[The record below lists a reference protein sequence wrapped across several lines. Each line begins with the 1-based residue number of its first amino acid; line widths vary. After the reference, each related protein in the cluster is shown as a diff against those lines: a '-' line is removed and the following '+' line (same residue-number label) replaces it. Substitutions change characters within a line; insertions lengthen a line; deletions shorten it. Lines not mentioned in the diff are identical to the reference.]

1 MANPKSF
8 SLNVSQIEFCILG
21 GGRYA
26 VERKSILDNN
36 ETSKIDSDV
45 RVMLGHFTT
54 SKETSDK
61 YDNSN
66 IFKMELSLIKK
77 NDNEDVL
84 FKIYNHDE
92 IEKIDLNTD
101 EKSITK
107 EDLIMLRNTSSIM
120 YHLTEVNGRSDEY
133 IDYDENLNI
142 KSNISNMDI
151 FAHKITNDGLNTDLE
166 SFIFFG
172 FLDINHIKNMNFE
185 SDKVYYTSKSF
196 DANIDKVNDENLID
210 ETGSRVWMVLRDNAL
225 FGFGQKKS
233 IQHLA
238 VKSYAELLKIMHNVI
253 IHGKSENE
261 FINQFVKYENRFDYN
276 SEFAN
281 YLRQSH
287 KEYGSEFFNSF
298 LNNDRLEKS
307 TKIVKEQV
315 KNI

>member
-1 MANPKSF
+1 MDTTKSF
-8 SLNVSQIEFCILG
+8 SLNVSQFEFCILG
-21 GGRYA
+21 DRYSTQ
-26 VERKSILDNN
+26 RKSISDDKNY
-36 ETSKIDSDV
+36 KKDSDV

-66 IFKMELSLIKK
+66 IFKLNLSFIKEIDK
-77 NDNEDVL
+77 ENVSFN
-84 FKIYNHDE
+84 IYNNNN
-92 IEKIDLNTD
+92 IEKLDINID
-101 EKSITK
+101 EKSMTK
-107 EDLIMLRNTSSIM
+107 EDVVMARNTSSIM

-142 KSNISNMDI
+142 KSNIANMDI

-210 ETGSRVWMVLRDNAL
+210 ETGSRAWMVLRDNAL

-261 FINQFVKYENRFDYN
+261 FINQFVEYENRFDYN
-276 SEFAN
+276 NEFAN
-281 YLRQSH
+281 YLRLSC
-287 KEYGSEFFNSF
+287 KEYGSDFFNSF
-298 LNNDRLEKS
+298 ANIDKSEKAF
-307 TKIVKEQV
+307 KITQAQMEED
-315 KNI
+315 I